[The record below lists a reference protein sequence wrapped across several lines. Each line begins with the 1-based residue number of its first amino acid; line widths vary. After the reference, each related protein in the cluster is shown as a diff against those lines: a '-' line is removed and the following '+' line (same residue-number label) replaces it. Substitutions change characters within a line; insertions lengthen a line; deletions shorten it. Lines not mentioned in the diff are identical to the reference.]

1 LNKIL
6 DIASLEKNFLDKV
19 FDLTATIS
27 NDWPN
32 VEQIGAGKTICL
44 LFWEPS
50 TRTKLSFEHAA
61 KKLGFKV
68 LDFSPEHSSVKKG
81 ESFEDTILTLLA
93 MQVDGFIIRHPEDHI
108 SKKISSILPENVFYI
123 NAGDGNHAH
132 PTQAM
137 LDVFTMNEKFND
149 LSNLKV
155 TILGDVNHSR
165 VIPSQIELLK
175 KYSCSDIN
183 FIGPESLISK
193 KFSPSF
199 SEIPKDFLID
209 RDILFILRIQ
219 KERFKDDD
227 DLDETNFIKNFQ
239 VNEEFIKNTGFN
251 GYLMHPGPMNI
262 DAEIT
267 RDVANG
273 KNSLVLKQVENG
285 LYLRTALL
293 SLIL

>member
-1 LNKIL
+1 MNKIL

-61 KKLGFKV
+61 KKLGFNV

-108 SKKISSILPENVFYI
+108 SKTISSMLPENVFYI

-267 RDVANG
+267 RNVANG

-285 LYLRTALL
+285 LYLRAALL
-293 SLIL
+293 SLML

>member
-1 LNKIL
+1 MNKIL
-6 DIASLEKNFLDKV
+6 DIASLEKIFLDKV

-108 SKKISSILPENVFYI
+108 SKKISSMLPENVFYI

>member
-1 LNKIL
+1 MNKIL

-108 SKKISSILPENVFYI
+108 SKKISSMLPENVFYI

-165 VIPSQIELLK
+165 VIPSQIEILK

>member
-1 LNKIL
+1 MNKIL

-32 VEQIGAGKTICL
+32 IEQIGAGKTICL

-61 KKLGFKV
+61 KKLGFNV
-68 LDFSPEHSSVKKG
+68 LDFSPQHSSVKKG

-108 SKKISSILPENVFYI
+108 SKTISSMLPDNVFYI

-137 LDVFTMNEKFND
+137 LDVFTMKEKLND
-149 LSNLKV
+149 LSNLKL

-293 SLIL
+293 SLML

>member
-1 LNKIL
+1 MNKIL

-108 SKKISSILPENVFYI
+108 SKKISSMLPENVFYI